1 MLVQDFEALAVPVL
15 PVECQEVL
23 LVVATERVPAL
34 HPALVLALVLAPPK
48 GIVPAEDIPIILT
61 CEEDSIMTKMP
72 VAHAARL
79 SKDAVAPT
87 GGSPQ
92 VRGRR
97 GLEACEFQLSLLRGV
112 RDNALHVGSDLRL
125 LRSRGNLALRLGFPL
140 DLADGIAH
148 IWEPCN
154 LPDGKGRCNNL

>member
-1 MLVQDFEALAVPVL
+1 MLVHDFEARAVPVL

-48 GIVPAEDIPIILT
+48 GTVPAEEMPIILT
-61 CEEDSIMTKMP
+61 CKEDSIMTKMP

-79 SKDAVAPT
+79 SKDAVAPP
-87 GGSPQ
+87 GGSAQ
-92 VRGRR
+92 VRSRR
-97 GLEACEFQLSLLRGV
+97 GLEACEFQLSLLRGIH
-112 RDNALHVGSDLRL
+112 DHALHVGSDLRL
-125 LRSRGNLALRLGFPL
+125 LRNRGNLARQLGFHL

-148 IWEPCN
+148 IWESCN
-154 LPDGKGRCNNL
+154 LPDGKGRNNNL